1 MGLLQRATHQ
11 LAPQGDPCQFAE
23 SGQEIHPG
31 LNECADHPCGQMHVS
46 ATSG

>member
-1 MGLLQRATHQ
+1 MGLLQRASV
-11 LAPQGDPCQFAE
+11 ARPARDPCQFAG
-23 SGQEIHPG
+23 GQEIHPG